1 MRPNPFFK
9 SGREVLNFL
18 VVLGLVVFLPPALFQ
33 SASRRY
39 PLVDSH
45 EPGFLG
51 VGLAALILGGAVV
64 LFFRRRIFGRET
76 RGLVIAVWVV
86 GFALG
91 FGWLVLSLLQTANA
105 VFDQGKPQEQVVGVV
120 RRLPPSTLL
129 IEEGSGTQRKSRWLE
144 GRDIYLRVGSGGAVA
159 LTVMPGAL
167 GWPWILDK
175 HVRVVGDLTA
185 SVGEVRRRRSASR
198 IVISAAVAVMIIWF
212 ARRSQSTGAKL

>member
-9 SGREVLNFL
+9 SGREVLNLL
-18 VVLGLVVFLPPALFQ
+18 VLLVLGFFLPGALFQ
-33 SASRRY
+33 FASRRF
-39 PLVDSH
+39 PLVDAH

-64 LFFRRRIFGRET
+64 VVFRRRIFGGET

-91 FGWLVLSLLQTANA
+91 FTWLVLSLLQTANA
-105 VFDQGKPQEQVVGVV
+105 IFDRGKPQEQVVGVL

-144 GRDIYLRVGSGGAVA
+144 GRDVYLRVGSGGAIA

-185 SVGEVRRRRSASR
+185 SVGEVRPKRSASR
-198 IVISAAVAVMIIWF
+198 IIISAAVVVMIIWL
-212 ARRSQSTGAKL
+212 ARRSQAQE